1 MLTVSSD
8 KLLNIFF
15 SLFVEVK
22 SDASRRQ
29 KYQAQ
34 FSSEY

>member
-1 MLTVSSD
+1 MLTLSSE
-8 KLLNIFF
+8 KLLNILF
-15 SLFVEVK
+15 SFFVEVK
-22 SDASRRQ
+22 CDASRKQ